1 MNHDGVVG
9 KSQSQIA
16 GEVISH
22 FLSRTMQVHAN
33 DALHEEAEKDASEV
47 DDGNSGTKQECSS
60 RGPSIKLLPAT
71 TSTARY
77 LRKFLT
83 IAC

>member
-1 MNHDGVVG
+1 
-9 KSQSQIA
+9 
-16 GEVISH
+16 
-22 FLSRTMQVHAN
+22 MQVHAN
-33 DALHEEAEKDASEV
+33 DALHEEAEEDASEV

-77 LRKFLT
+77 LRKFRENSMLSSDMMVLK
-83 IAC
+83 ILKRSFVFYHFQI